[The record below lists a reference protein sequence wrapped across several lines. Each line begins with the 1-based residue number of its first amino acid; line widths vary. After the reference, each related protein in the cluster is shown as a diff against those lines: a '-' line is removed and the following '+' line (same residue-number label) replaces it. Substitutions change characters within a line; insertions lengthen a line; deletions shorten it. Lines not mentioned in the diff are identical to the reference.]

1 MQVPD
6 GFAAMI
12 GHVIDLLVLLGAA
25 AMAVIAYKLGRTKTP
40 EKAPD
45 RVLLDS
51 VRADIADDGKT
62 RQTAIQDALTGENPA
77 DALAKLG
84 NERRS

>member
-6 GFAAMI
+6 GFAVMI
-12 GHVIDLLVLLGAA
+12 AHAIDLLVLLGAA
-25 AMAVIAYKLGRTKTP
+25 AMAVIAYKLGRTKPP

-51 VRADIADDGKT
+51 VRDDIAEDGKT
-62 RQTAIQDALTGENPA
+62 QQTAIEDALTGDDPA
-77 DALAKLG
+77 NALAKLG

>member
-6 GFAAMI
+6 GFAVMI
-12 GHVIDLLVLLGAA
+12 AHAIDLLVLLGAA

-51 VRADIADDGKT
+51 VRDDIAENGKT
-62 RQTAIQDALTGENPA
+62 QQAAIQDALTGDDPA
-77 DALAKLG
+77 NALAKLG